1 MPSQTPEKKPKLAAT
16 QKYLPIDEIR
26 EGVVVMKN
34 KSVRAVIMISS
45 VNFSLK
51 SEEEKNAMIIAYQ
64 NFLNSLTTPIQV
76 ITRSRQLHL
85 DEYLD
90 KLQKVEEQQ
99 TNELLRLQTTEY
111 IQFVAQLLQSAN
123 VMEKRFFVVVPYYP
137 VGTEE
142 VGFIKKLINPDS
154 KPVQTDFETTKMA
167 LMERVQEVMNGLT
180 SVGLRCVVLNT
191 EDLIELYYTVYN
203 PDTSGSETITD
214 SSNLESPIITS
225 GSENAQ

>member
-1 MPSQTPEKKPKLAAT
+1 
-16 QKYLPIDEIR
+16 
-26 EGVVVMKN
+26 
-34 KSVRAVIMISS
+34 
-45 VNFSLK
+45 
-51 SEEEKNAMIIAYQ
+51 
-64 NFLNSLTTPIQV
+64 
-76 ITRSRQLHL
+76 
-85 DEYLD
+85 
-90 KLQKVEEQQ
+90 
-99 TNELLRLQTTEY
+99 
-111 IQFVAQLLQSAN
+111 
-123 VMEKRFFVVVPYYP
+123 MEKRFFVVVPYYP